1 MEKILNLLK
10 DNQAL
15 RTLDTDKGTIVTN
28 STSDEAYLIAGSF
41 WHHPRKI
48 LIIKNNQY
56 EAFNLYKTLTELVN
70 QVVYFPADESLRV
83 ESVAYSYEL
92 LGERINA
99 LYAMTQDKPM
109 ICVCHMHSM
118 TRYVT
123 PVELFKKSIISLKKG
138 DTVDP
143 LELKKKLQSIGYKNA
158 QRVDSPFYYSRRG

>member
-56 EAFNLYKTLTELVN
+56 EAFNLYKTLIELELMTN
-70 QVVYFPADESLRV
+70 EEITWLNEYHQVVYNKLAPFLNDNEKVWLENKCKA
-83 ESVAYSYEL
+83 
-92 LGERINA
+92 
-99 LYAMTQDKPM
+99 
-109 ICVCHMHSM
+109 CV
-118 TRYVT
+118 
-123 PVELFKKSIISLKKG
+123 K
-138 DTVDP
+138 
-143 LELKKKLQSIGYKNA
+143 
-158 QRVDSPFYYSRRG
+158 

>member
-15 RTLDTDKGTIVTN
+15 RTLDTDNGTIVTN

-41 WHHPRKI
+41 WHNPRKI

-118 TRYVT
+118 TRYIT
-123 PVELFKKSIISLKKG
+123 PVDLFKKSIISLKKG
-138 DTVDP
+138 DTIDP
-143 LELKKKLQSIGYKNA
+143 
-158 QRVDSPFYYSRRG
+158 

>member
-15 RTLDTDKGTIVTN
+15 RTLDTDNGTIVTN

-41 WHHPRKI
+41 WHNPRKI

-83 ESVAYSYEL
+83 EKNDTTDS
-92 LGERINA
+92 
-99 LYAMTQDKPM
+99 DF
-109 ICVCHMHSM
+109 VCHH
-118 TRYVT
+118 
-123 PVELFKKSIISLKKG
+123 ISFLWDDADCRK
-138 DTVDP
+138 
-143 LELKKKLQSIGYKNA
+143 
-158 QRVDSPFYYSRRG
+158 